1 MVHVSNRE
9 LMPVA
14 LATNRPPAH
23 VLVIEDDQDM
33 RILLGMFLELHGYQ
47 VAEASDGDEGLRTLR
62 AVRLRTPGAPC
73 IVILDLMMPK
83 VRTDGRQ
90 FRTAQRA
97 DAVIADVP
105 IVVVSGVGDVQRL
118 TTGLDAVAVLRKP
131 VDFDRLL
138 QIVEEQCVR

>member
-1 MVHVSNRE
+1 
-9 LMPVA
+9 
-14 LATNRPPAH
+14 
-23 VLVIEDDQDM
+23 
-33 RILLGMFLELHGYQ
+33 
-47 VAEASDGDEGLRTLR
+47 
-62 AVRLRTPGAPC
+62 
-73 IVILDLMMPK
+73 MMPK

-118 TTGLDAVAVLRKP
+118 TTRLDAVAVLRKP

>member
-1 MVHVSNRE
+1 
-9 LMPVA
+9 
-14 LATNRPPAH
+14 

-73 IVILDLMMPK
+73 IVILDLMMP
-83 VRTDGRQ
+83 RMDGRQ